1 LKKKIFK
8 IEELTFDSE
17 IYPRMDIGWQTAYQ
31 YSQAMRVGDV
41 FPPILIGLF
50 EGKYYVVDGW
60 HRVRAKKLLHEK
72 YIDAVVKKY
81 ENFADMF
88 LDAVKY
94 NVSHGKQL
102 STQEKVRIIHKF
114 EQMHFKLEQISKII
128 KVPLDKIEL
137 FQARTVM
144 GPNGAPIYLKSVV
157 ARAEP
162 NEKAIMQVDMSKL
175 STRTIAA
182 LFGQLIEI
190 VRSGIFSVEDEKT
203 KSLAIELYGLLHEI
217 LEVKVEAR

>member
-1 LKKKIFK
+1 
-8 IEELTFDSE
+8 
-17 IYPRMDIGWQTAYQ
+17 MDIGWQTAYQ
-31 YSQAMRVGDV
+31 YSQAMKVGDV

-50 EGKYYVVDGW
+50 EGKHYVVDGW
-60 HRVRAKKLLHEK
+60 HRVKAKKLLYEQ

-137 FQARTVM
+137 FQARTIM
-144 GPNGAPIYLKSVV
+144 GPNGVPIYLKSVV

-162 NEKAIMQVDMSKL
+162 SEKAIMQVDMSKL

-182 LFGQLIEI
+182 LFEQLIEI
-190 VRSGIFSVEDEKT
+190 IRSGIFSVEDEKA

-217 LEVKVEAR
+217 LEVAVEAR

>member
-8 IEELTFDSE
+8 IDELTFDNE

-31 YSQAMRVGDV
+31 YSQAMKVGDV
-41 FPPILIGLF
+41 FPPIFIGLF

-60 HRVRAKKLLHEK
+60 HRVKAKKLLYEQ

-114 EQMHFKLEQISKII
+114 ELMHFKLEQISKII

-137 FQARTVM
+137 FQARTIM
-144 GPNGAPIYLKSVV
+144 GPNGVPIYLKSVV

-162 NEKAIMQVDMSKL
+162 NEKAIMEVDMSKL
-175 STRTIAA
+175 STRTVAA
-182 LFGQLIEI
+182 LFEQLIEI
-190 VRSGIFSVEDEKT
+190 IRSGIFSVEDEKT

-217 LEVKVEAR
+217 LEVTVEAR